1 MDRKGFL
8 RKLLFVP
15 PVLVGL
21 IILVLA
27 VRSGDGPVAEPPSE
41 RAKTVRVIAAPAV
54 DLVPRAIG
62 YGHIQ
67 PGRIWEAVAEVGG
80 RIIEK
85 HPRLESGDLMTA
97 GEVILRI
104 DPTDYR
110 IAVDN
115 AKARIRAAEAQIAEL
130 AVSEDNTRRLLAIE
144 ERSLALSEKDLTRK
158 RTLAKRGSISQAAVD
173 ESERFVLSR
182 RQAVQGQKN
191 TLALIPAEREVLE
204 ANLALYQAE
213 LVQAQRNLDRTEIIA
228 PFDGR
233 VAAVNVE
240 ESQFAGAGLVLAVID
255 GVDVAEVAAQIPP
268 DRMRDLLTATELSG
282 RDVSPENVGEVFQKL
297 GVTAVVRLVT
307 GEWQVEW
314 KARFRRIRETVDPAT
329 RTAGVVV
336 SVDEPYRLAEVG
348 GRPPLAKNM
357 YVAVELRGPPVRGSI
372 VIPRSALHNGLV
384 YVVNAENRLERRA
397 VKVALRHDAFV
408 SITDGLAAGERI
420 VASDLDW
427 AVEGM
432 LLTPQDDQALLAR
445 LVAEAT
451 GRDAAP

>member
-21 IILVLA
+21 VVLILA
-27 VRSGDGPVAEPPSE
+27 VRSGDGPVAEPPAE
-41 RAKTVRVIAAPAV
+41 IAKTVRVIPAPAV

-67 PGRIWEAVAEVGG
+67 PGRTWEAVAEVSG

-97 GEVILRI
+97 GEIILRI

-115 AKARIRAAEAQIAEL
+115 AQARIRAAEAQISEL

-144 ERSLALSEKDLTRK
+144 ERSLALSEKDLNRK

-173 ESERFVLSR
+173 ETERLVLSR
-182 RQAVQGQKN
+182 RQAVQGQN
-191 TLALIPAEREVLE
+191 NALALLPAEREVLE

-213 LVQAQRNLDRTEIIA
+213 LVQAQRNLDRTEIVA

-233 VAAVNVE
+233 IAAVNVE
-240 ESQFAGAGLVLAVID
+240 ESQFAAAGLVLAVID
-255 GVDVAEVAAQIPP
+255 GVDVAEVAAQIAP

-282 RDVSPENVGEVFQKL
+282 RDVSPENVGDVFRKL

-307 GEWQVEW
+307 GDWKVEW
-314 KARFRRIRETVDPAT
+314 DARFTRIRETVDPAT

-348 GRPPLAKNM
+348 RRPPLAKNM
-357 YVAVELRGPPVRGSI
+357 YVAVELRGPPIRDSI
-372 VIPRSALHNGLV
+372 VIPRSALHDGLV
-384 YVVNAENRLERRA
+384 YVVNDENRLERRP
-397 VKVALRHDAFV
+397 VKVALKHDAFLSV
-408 SITDGLAAGERI
+408 ADGLAEGERI
-420 VASDLDW
+420 VAGDLDW

-432 LLTPQDDQALLAR
+432 LLTPREDEALLAR

-451 GRDAAP
+451 GKGAVP